1 MTIIG
6 IYGKMHNVDV
16 VGTEIE
22 VAKTMSANPRRIGK
36 IEVTFIMPD
45 REYTDKQKTMIER
58 AAHTCP
64 VHHRPA
70 SRCRAGVHLQMGEL
84 ARDCHENRDF
94 RFQGFPRRHQPYSQA
109 IRKGGTLY
117 LSGQIGMVPATGEL
131 VSNDVK
137 EQAAQALANM
147 KAVLAEAGATPADVT
162 KVTVFIVDMADFQAV
177 NSVYSETFGADA
189 PARSC
194 VAVAA
199 LPKGARVEIEA
210 IAAL

>member
-1 MTIIG
+1 MKTVISTPKAPAAIG
-6 IYGKMHNVDV
+6 
-16 VGTEIE
+16 
-22 VAKTMSANPRRIGK
+22 
-36 IEVTFIMPD
+36 
-45 REYTDKQKTMIER
+45 
-58 AAHTCP
+58 
-64 VHHRPA
+64 
-70 SRCRAGVHLQMGEL
+70 
-84 ARDCHENRDF
+84 
-94 RFQGFPRRHQPYSQA
+94 PYSQA

-117 LSGQIGMVPATGEL
+117 LSGMVPATGEL

-210 IAAL
+210 IAVL